1 MMRKNTQSKV
11 NLPEQLLYPNGKV
24 PIKSAK
30 LNDLRR
36 SVLSVR
42 SVLSISHMT
51 ILTFIMNYCNGLQQK
66 AMMEKQI
73 MLGKM
78 IKHSR

>member
-30 LNDLRR
+30 LNDLRKC
-36 SVLSVR
+36 
-42 SVLSISHMT
+42 IK
-51 ILTFIMNYCNGLQQK
+51 FIPHDHIDFYNELLQWPT
-66 AMMEKQI
+66 AGSNDGEAEDV
-73 MLGKM
+73 GEND
-78 IKHSR
+78 